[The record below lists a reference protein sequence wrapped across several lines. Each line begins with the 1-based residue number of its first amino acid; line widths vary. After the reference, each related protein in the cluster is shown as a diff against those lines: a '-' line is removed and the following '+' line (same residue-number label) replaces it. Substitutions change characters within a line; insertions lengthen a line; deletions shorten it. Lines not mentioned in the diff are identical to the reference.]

1 MTLKRIAEASVAT
14 IRPDCVLCEAA
25 RLMDMFSV
33 GALLI
38 SDASEGPLTGIVTD
52 RDLVRA
58 IGQGADPKNDT
69 VARFTERKLETLQA
83 DGPSLRQVAEH
94 MARTGVRRLP
104 VVDEQGR
111 ALGIVSLDDLLIELG
126 EDLGNLA
133 AAIKRGFSQEHPAAP
148 GHDRTL

>member
-1 MTLKRIAEASVAT
+1 MTLNRLASSSVAT
-14 IRPDCVLCEAA
+14 IRPDCVLSEAA

-38 SDASEGPLTGIVTD
+38 TETDDGAVKGIVTD

-58 IGQGADPKNDT
+58 IGQGAAPAKDT
-69 VARFTERKLETLQA
+69 VARFAERKLETLRA

-94 MARTGVRRLP
+94 MARSGVRRLP

-111 ALGIVSLDDLLIELG
+111 AVGIVSLDDLLVELG

-133 AAIKRGFSQEHPAAP
+133 AAIKRGFSQEHPAPP
-148 GHDRTL
+148 GHDRTT